1 MLDDVEISVHKVDRT
16 QKKGGNPNITVISL
30 SGLFAAVLK
39 SQKEDAKKYRRWVT
53 GEVLPKI
60 HGEGGYITEA
70 KQKEIEANIIDRIET
85 ERLEEEW
92 REHKKEITAEI
103 RRRREGVF
111 GKGAE
116 GLGKF
121 LGSFGLNIK
130 PADPNDGAVQEYFRK
145 VDEAS

>member
-1 MLDDVEISVHKVDRT
+1 MESEVLTFDFFGEQTRVVMKDNEPWFFATDVAGILGYRNAPDMTRTLDEDEVVST
-16 QKKGGNPNITVISL
+16 QIVRRNGEHGNPNITVISL

-39 SQKEDAKKYRRWVT
+39 SR
-53 GEVLPKI
+53 
-60 HGEGGYITEA
+60 
-70 KQKEIEANIIDRIET
+70 
-85 ERLEEEW
+85 EEW

-130 PADPNDGAVQEYFRK
+130 PADMNDPAVQEYFRK
-145 VDEAS
+145 FDEEHPD